1 MVARLAADAG
11 APASHLLVPP
21 GGSELRRM
29 GAEVVA
35 VAAPGGELDDL
46 AADGWGV
53 PQPGHVLLTDKRSDM
68 LRVIRWR

>member
-1 MVARLAADAG
+1 VVARLAADAG

-46 AADGWGV
+46 AADGWV
-53 PQPGHVLLTDKRSDM
+53 YRNQ
-68 LRVIRWR
+68 